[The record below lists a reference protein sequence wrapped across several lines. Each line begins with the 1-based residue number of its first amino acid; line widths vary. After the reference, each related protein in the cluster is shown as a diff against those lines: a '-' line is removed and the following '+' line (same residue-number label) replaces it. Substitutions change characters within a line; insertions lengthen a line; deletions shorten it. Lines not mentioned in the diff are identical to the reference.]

1 MNWKMIKKLTSL
13 FFLLSLVTACSPATT
28 NNNGNTTVTGTCAN
42 EYYPVLQG
50 ATWTYEST
58 GGPAG
63 DYRFTDTI
71 SAAKNGSFTMTSQ
84 YGDLTYTQDW
94 NCLEE
99 GLSARQPD
107 GSIAAILRTQDLTF
121 PFEVK
126 QVDGVTLPSALAI
139 GDEWQHSISFEGN
152 MEIAGEPATAE
163 GTAQT
168 AYQVLDTDSISVPAG
183 SFETI
188 RIQVD
193 TNLDVTIKVQG
204 LSVPASFSGTYTY
217 WYARGIGL
225 VKAEGQGNIASTSF
239 TETIELQS
247 YNIP

>member
-1 MNWKMIKKLTSL
+1 MNWKLIKKLTSL
-13 FFLLSLVTACSPATT
+13 FFLLSLVAACSPAT

-71 SAAKNGSFTMTSQ
+71 SAAKNGSFTLTSQ
-84 YGDLTYTQDW
+84 YGDLTYIQDW

-99 GLSARQPD
+99 GLSSRQPA

-126 QVDGVTLPSALAI
+126 QVDGVTLPPALTI
-139 GDEWQHSISFEGN
+139 GDEWQHSITFDGK
-152 MEIAGEPATAE
+152 MEIANAPATAE
-163 GTAQT
+163 GTAHT
-168 AYQVLDTDSISVPAG
+168 NYKVLDTDSISVPAG

-188 RIQVD
+188 RIQVGI
-193 TNLDVTIKVQG
+193 NLDVTIKVQG
-204 LSVPASFSGTYTY
+204 ISVPASFSGTYTY

-225 VKAEGQGNIASTSF
+225 VKAEGQGSIASASF
-239 TETIELQS
+239 SETIELQS

>member
-1 MNWKMIKKLTSL
+1 MNWKLIKKLISL
-13 FFLLSLVTACSPATT
+13 FFLLSLVTACSPAT

-71 SAAKNGSFTMTSQ
+71 SVVKDGGFTLTSQ
-84 YGDLTYTQDW
+84 FGDLAYTQDW

-99 GLSARQPD
+99 GLSARQPG

-126 QVDGVTLPSALAI
+126 QMDGVTLPSALVI
-139 GDEWQHSISFEGN
+139 GDEWQHAINFEGK

-163 GTAQT
+163 GTAHT
-168 AYQVLDTDSISVPAG
+168 TYKVLDKDSISVPAG
-183 SFETI
+183 SFETL

-204 LSVPASFSGTYTY
+204 LSVPASFSGSYTY

-225 VKAEGQGNIASTSF
+225 VKAEGQGSIASTSF